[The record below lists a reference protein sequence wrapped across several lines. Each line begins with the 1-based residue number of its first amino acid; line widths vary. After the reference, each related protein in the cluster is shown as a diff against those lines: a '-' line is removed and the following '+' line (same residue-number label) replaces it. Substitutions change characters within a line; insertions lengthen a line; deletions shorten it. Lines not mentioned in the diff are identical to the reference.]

1 MLAELHVTAVRSA
14 ASVTYAVWRALFLRE
29 AVFRLSGSRTAWL
42 WLLLEPVFHIAF
54 IMLFFELVRMQT
66 IPGADPAMFV
76 MTGLLGFFMARN
88 TALRSMEAINANAA
102 LFAYRQVKP
111 VDTVLVRA
119 ALEGFINLVV
129 ALIILTGAG
138 LLGMDLT
145 INDPLEVIVAFAGL
159 WLGGLGLG
167 LMLAVANQ
175 LLADLANIVKIMFIP
190 VYFVS
195 GVMFPV
201 LIVPQPYRDWL
212 FYNPFLHGI
221 EALRGGF
228 FPHYYVV
235 PETSLSFLYGF
246 ALVSIFLG
254 LALHVRYARKLI
266 TL

>member
-1 MLAELHVTAVRSA
+1 MLAEPHVTAVRSA

-29 AVFRLSGSRTAWL
+29 AVFRLSGQRIAWL

-54 IMLFFELVRMQT
+54 IMLFFELVRMTT

-129 ALIILTGAG
+129 ALIVLAGAG

-145 INDPLEVIVAFAGL
+145 INDPLEVVVAFAGL
-159 WLGGLGLG
+159 WLCGLGLG

-175 LLADLANIVKIMFIP
+175 LLAELANVVKLLFLP
-190 VYFVS
+190 LYFVS

-201 LIVPQPYRDWL
+201 LIVPQPYREWL
-212 FYNPFLHGI
+212 FLNPFLHGI

-246 ALVSIFLG
+246 ALVTIFLG